1 MDHDDLGGR
10 SRSDQK
16 ATMSLIVGAP
26 SSSQEYTV
34 STVSS
39 LYQVGDTVESAEFV
53 GFQGSRPL

>member
-26 SSSQEYTV
+26 SSSQEQTV
-34 STVSS
+34 STVSYCINWS
-39 LYQVGDTVESAEFV
+39 DTVESAKFV
-53 GFQGSRPL
+53 GFWGSRVL

>member
-10 SRSDQK
+10 SRSVQK

-26 SSSQEYTV
+26 SSSQEQSV

-39 LYQVGDTVESAEFV
+39 LYQVGDTVENAEFV
-53 GFQGSRPL
+53 GFWGSRVL